1 MRDNTVQAVERA
13 GQLLVYL
20 AEHPH
25 SSLRDLARALGT
37 SRTTAHRLLHA
48 LAASGLVA
56 IAPDGRPALGPA
68 VVRLYGAWRRQT
80 DLRRVAYPHLLAL
93 RDRSGETVSLHVRQG
108 DVLVCVEC
116 VESEQPLRR
125 AIAPGDVAPLLR
137 SASSK
142 LFLAALSE
150 AERAAL
156 LARLAPDDAALWER
170 LRAELPRIREQGYA
184 TSCGERIPGA
194 ASVAAPIWGASG
206 ELVASLSIA
215 GPVQRVTP
223 AFIAEIAPVLR
234 SVALEI
240 SRQLG
245 YAEPRPVRAAR
256 GEGEVAAT
264 RERWGDR
271 PGATDAMA
279 PGPVARPLG

>member
-1 MRDNTVQAVERA
+1 MRNSSVQAVERA
-13 GQLLVYL
+13 GHLLLYL
-20 AEHPH
+20 AEHPRA
-25 SSLRDLARALGT
+25 SLRDLAQAIGS

-48 LAASGLVA
+48 LAASGLVMTTA
-56 IAPDGRPALGPA
+56 DGRPALGPA

-108 DVLVCVEC
+108 DAVVCVEC
-116 VESEQPLRR
+116 VESEQPIRR

-142 LFLAALSE
+142 LFLAALPE

-156 LARLAPDDAALWER
+156 LTRLAPDDAELWER
-170 LRAELPRIREQGYA
+170 LRTELPRIREQGYA
-184 TSCGERIPGA
+184 TSFEERIPGA
-194 ASVAAPIWGASG
+194 ASLAAPIWDAAGTM
-206 ELVASLSIA
+206 VASLSIA

-234 SVALEI
+234 AVALEI
-240 SRQLG
+240 SQQLG
-245 YAEPRPVRAAR
+245 FSLPTAR
-256 GEGEVAAT
+256 GIVV
-264 RERWGDR
+264 
-271 PGATDAMA
+271 GATHQQAN
-279 PGPVARPLG
+279 PS